1 MRAITELCYCL
12 HISCEDSALPRCI
25 LRRGKNYEKQGGAR
39 MNNKRAKRL
48 LAMLLSLVMLLG
60 LVPTAF
66 AAETKSGGVT
76 WEQVDGSASPNRFKQ
91 NAVTEPE
98 ETPLYAANEMVR
110 VSIVLEAEP
119 TIAVYS
125 AENDISENAAAM
137 SYRQQLLQKQE
148 SMAGT
153 IARQA
158 LGGKKLDVVYNLTLA
173 SNIISANV
181 PYGEIDKIK
190 DVKGVEDVVL
200 ETRYTPDVVE
210 IGKANPQMEV
220 SSGMTGSSKAWSN
233 GYTGAGMRIAII
245 DTGLDITHQSF
256 DSEAFDYAIAEDE
269 WKDRVNVAEYDL
281 LDTTEIAE
289 KLPYL
294 NASKRMSGVT
304 ADKLYVSSK
313 IPFGFNYV
321 DSDLN
326 VEHTLDEEGEHGS
339 HVAGI
344 AAANRYL
351 RKADGSFESAL
362 ASVHMVGNAP
372 DAQVLV
378 MKVFGQGGGAYTS
391 DYIAAIEDAII
402 LGCDTVNLSLGSG
415 TAGMA
420 YNEAFS
426 KMLESLSSSGTVLT
440 ISAGNNGA
448 WAENTTATEL
458 YSNDVNFQ
466 TGGSPGS
473 YTNSLGVAS
482 VDNDGIISPYFTV
495 DGKIYFSTDA
505 VKGSNKPF
513 ATLDTGDGTTYDYI
527 FIDGLGKAED
537 FAALGDLVKGK
548 IVFCQ
553 RGEINFTAKAE
564 NAVNAGAVATLV
576 YNNAA
581 GMINMEF
588 SGYTKE
594 APAAFVSQADAA
606 EIKAASTKD
615 STEGGYTYYTGELT
629 VVGKASV
636 IKYDSPYQT
645 MSSFSSW
652 GVPGDLSIKPEITA
666 PGGNIYSLNGTHQT
680 ETGAIEGGSTAYE
693 LMSGTSMAAP
703 QMAGIGALV
712 KQAIEKRGLSQD
724 GLSDRALAQSLLMS
738 TATPLTDADGNY
750 YSVMQQGA
758 GLANADAATMADSY
772 VLVNGQ
778 PDGKVKVELGDN
790 PGKTG
795 EYTFSFTLR
804 NLDGKAHAYNLNA
817 DVFTQAPAADEDGT
831 LYMMGYTDSLDF
843 SDVSWTVNGVSAAPA
858 VDLSGYD
865 FDGDGDTDI
874 DDAQALLDYVN
885 KVRAS
890 ISDAANAD
898 VDGDG
903 DIDTHDVHAFLA
915 NFTTGQVNVP
925 ANGSVTIACTIKLNA
940 GEAAELLKS
949 YPNGFY
955 VEAYAKVTAVSD
967 AEGVVGTSHS
977 IPVLGFYGNWTDASM
992 FDKGGYVEYS
1002 CGLADQLPYLYSGE
1016 TYNMGTNV
1024 LLIQY
1029 AGDPSSYY
1037 FGTNPYADGAEYDVD
1052 RVSLNNERGDVLSAW
1067 RYSPIRNAAAGR
1079 ITMTGKDGTKTLASF
1094 GSVTAA
1100 YWSASQ
1106 NAWQSMNQQARLGW
1120 RGAGVSEGDTVEL
1133 ALTLAPELY
1142 MNYTNDSVDWD
1153 ALGDGAS
1160 RTVKV
1165 TIDNTAPVVNSITYN
1180 EDDGTLTVNASDNR
1194 YVAAAILFTPD
1205 QKSIVDRT
1213 GSIED
1218 IEPGAEGT
1226 YTLSLGSAKKG
1237 DNFML
1242 QVYDYADNVATVKLT
1257 LGEEA
1262 SDATS
1267 ASIKPDKVTILVGGT
1282 TSVELDV
1289 KPWNA
1294 SDTFNWTSS
1303 DNAIATVKDG
1313 VITGVKAGTCTV
1325 TATSAKNKDVTAT
1338 CDVTVKTVDIDLNAI
1353 VWGVDAEATWA
1364 TFNPKDLPNYK
1375 VQKDCL
1381 NFTAATKTEDGK
1393 IYAAIMNDDAD
1404 DAAIYLLDDKLEA
1417 TEIGNVNAGVGV
1429 TDLADAPH
1437 MSGYLIGTYGPYTL
1451 LLDKATGEYAGH
1463 FTWSTTLVGITYAFT
1478 IDASSIEKDMVADV
1492 YYLVDSTG
1500 DIYTAAYGVRPS
1512 DGALLRLIGPTS
1524 ALNSDANRIH
1534 TGYAAYDF
1542 YSSLTYATAADNNDY
1557 LFWSRFD
1564 GETEL
1569 QDLIVI
1575 DDNSGAYA
1583 RLGGFDSEIWPVVG
1597 LMTDVPALASG
1608 ESTDAIAAALASAE
1622 ATPVEVLTNLKPLGK
1637 TPASR
1642 TASAG
1647 SLNSVAVGGGSGSG
1661 YQVKVDTVN
1670 HTVTVPVLAGDST
1683 NGQYTV
1689 KYDPNVMTL
1698 QSATYGSV
1706 LHSTADGVRGEVTVA
1721 YASAEAYNGLVS
1733 NLVFSYRPSN
1743 GSRVTDVVLIVK
1755 EDGTE
1760 KNTANV
1766 ITAVTLPAEP
1776 APDPD
1781 PVIPVTPVKPSRP
1794 SKPATPAG
1802 KSFDDVKPGDWFYDE
1817 VLDMAKGGYIN
1828 GVSDRLFAPYE
1839 PLSRA
1844 MLVTILYR
1852 MDGEQAVSG
1861 SSTFTDVVKGS
1872 WYDKAV
1878 AWASANG
1885 IVTGYDANRFGPNDS
1900 VTRQQ
1905 MASILWRYAK
1915 YKSLDVASNGAVMPD
1930 FPDRGQI
1937 ASWAGEAVSWAYS
1950 RGVMGGRS
1958 DGRLDPNG
1966 KATRAEAAVML
1977 YRFLKLTPT
1986 AEKQ

>member
-1 MRAITELCYCL
+1 
-12 HISCEDSALPRCI
+12 
-25 LRRGKNYEKQGGAR
+25 

-91 NAVTEPE
+91 EAVTEPE

-125 AENDISENAAAM
+125 AESDISENAAAM

-181 PYGEIDKIK
+181 PYGEIDRIK

-304 ADKLYVSSK
+304 AGDLYVSSK

-326 VEHTLDEEGEHGS
+326 VQHTLDEEGEHGS

-527 FIDGLGKAED
+527 FIDGLGTEED
-537 FAALGDLVKGK
+537 FEKLGKDVVSGK

-553 RGEINFTAKAE
+553 RGSINFTAKAE

-576 YNNAA
+576 YNNTS

-606 EIKAASTKD
+606 EIKAASTEAA
-615 STEGGYTYYTGELT
+615 TEGGYTYYTGKLT

-666 PGGNIYSLNGTHQT
+666 PGGNIYSLNGTHKT
-680 ETGAIEGGSTAYE
+680 ETGAIEGGSAAYE

-712 KQAIEKRGLSQD
+712 KQAIEKRGLSQA

-738 TATPLTDADGNY
+738 TATPLTDADGYY

-778 PDGKVKVELGDN
+778 PDGKVKVELGDD
-790 PGKTG
+790 PAKTG
-795 EYTFSFTLR
+795 TYSFTFSLH

-817 DVFTQAPAADEDGT
+817 DVFTQAHAADEDGT
-831 LYMMGYTDSLDF
+831 LYMMGDTDSLDF

-858 VDLSGYD
+858 VNLSGYD

-898 VDGDG
+898 VDDDG
-903 DIDTHDVHAFLA
+903 DVDTHDVHAFLA
-915 NFTTGQVNVP
+915 KFTTGQVNVP
-925 ANGSVTIACTIKLNA
+925 ANGSATIACTIKLNA
-940 GEAAELLKS
+940 GEAAELLKI

-977 IPVLGFYGNWTDASM
+977 IPVLGFCGNWTDASM

-1079 ITMTGKDGTKTLASF
+1079 ITVTDEEGTKTLASL

-1106 NAWQSMNQQARLGW
+1106 SAWQSMNQQARLGW
-1120 RGAGVSEGDTVEL
+1120 RGAGLSEGDTVEL

-1142 MNYTNDSVDWD
+1142 MNYADGSVDWD
-1153 ALGDGAS
+1153 ALGKGAS

-1165 TIDNTAPVVNSITYN
+1165 TIDNTAPAVNSILYN
-1180 EDDGTLTVNASDNR
+1180 ETDGTLTVTATDNR
-1194 YVAAAILFTPD
+1194 YVAAAFLFSQD
-1205 QKSIVDRT
+1205 GKVLDST
-1213 GSIED
+1213 GSIKNIDPNAAGE
-1218 IEPGAEGT
+1218 
-1226 YTLSLGSAKKG
+1226 YKLSLAKAEEGAK
-1237 DNFML
+1237 NFMV
-1242 QVYDYADNVATVKLT
+1242 QVYDYADNVTTVKLT
-1257 LGEEA
+1257 LGEGP
-1262 SDATS
+1262 SPATAINVS
-1267 ASIKPDKVTILVGGT
+1267 PAEVTILVGGT
-1282 TSVELDV
+1282 ASLKLDV
-1289 KPWNA
+1289 EPWNA
-1294 SDTFNWTSS
+1294 ADTFAWSS
-1303 DNAIATVKDG
+1303 SAPEIATVKDG
-1313 VITGVKAGTCTV
+1313 VITGVKEGSATITV
-1325 TATSAKNKDVTAT
+1325 TSTTNAALTAD
-1338 CDVTVKTVDIDLNAI
+1338 CKVTVKTVDIDLNAI
-1353 VWGVDAEATWA
+1353 VWGVDAKAAWA
-1364 TFNPKDLPNYK
+1364 TFNPKTLPDYK

-1381 NFTAATKTEDGK
+1381 NFTAATKTKDGK

-1429 TDLADAPH
+1429 TDLADAPNL
-1437 MSGYLIGTYGPYTL
+1437 GNYLIGTYGPYTL
-1451 LLDKATGEYAGH
+1451 LLDKETGEYAGH

-1478 IDASSIEKDMVADV
+1478 IDASPVEADMVADV

-1524 ALNSDANRIH
+1524 TLNSAANRIR
-1534 TGYAAYDF
+1534 TGYTAHDF

-1564 GETEL
+1564 GETES

-1608 ESTDAIAAALASAE
+1608 ESTDAIAAALTSAE
-1622 ATPVEVLTNLKPLGK
+1622 ATPVEVVTNLKPLGK

-1647 SLNSVAVGGGSGSG
+1647 SLNSVAVGGASGSG

-1698 QSATYGSV
+1698 QSAAYGSV

-1743 GSRVTDVVLIVK
+1743 GNRVTDVVLIVK

>member
-91 NAVTEPE
+91 EAVTEPE

-181 PYGEIDKIK
+181 PYGEINRIK
-190 DVKGVEDVVL
+190 AVKGVEDVVL

-326 VEHTLDEEGEHGS
+326 VQHTLDEEGEHGS

-495 DGKIYFSTDA
+495 AGKIYFSTDA

-553 RGEINFTAKAE
+553 RGEINFTTKAE

-606 EIKAASTKD
+606 EIKAASTETA
-615 STEGGYTYYTGELT
+615 TEGGYTYYTGKLT

-712 KQAIEKRGLSQD
+712 KQAIEKRGLSQA

-738 TATPLTDADGNY
+738 TATPLTNADGNY

-778 PDGKVKVELGDN
+778 PDGKVKVELGDD
-790 PGKTG
+790 PAKTG
-795 EYTFSFTLR
+795 TYSFTFTLH

-817 DVFTQAPAADEDGT
+817 DVFTQAPAMDDDT
-831 LYMMGYTDSLDF
+831 LYMMGHTASFDY
-843 SDVSWTVNGVSAAPA
+843 SDVSWTVDGVSAAPA
-858 VDLSGYD
+858 VNLSGYD

-898 VDGDG
+898 VDDDG
-903 DIDTHDVHAFLA
+903 DVDTHDVHAFLA
-915 NFTTGQVNVP
+915 KFTTGQVNVP
-925 ANGSVTIACTIKLNA
+925 ANGSVTIACTIRLNA
-940 GEAAELLKS
+940 AEAAELLKIC
-949 YPNGFY
+949 PNGFY

-1002 CGLADQLPYLYSGE
+1002 CGLADQLPYLYSG
-1016 TYNMGTNV
+1016 TSYNMGTNV

-1079 ITMTGKDGTKTLASF
+1079 ITMTGKDGTKTLASL
-1094 GSVTAA
+1094 GSTTAA

-1106 NAWQSMNQQARLGW
+1106 SAWQSMNQQARLGW
-1120 RGAGVSEGDTVEL
+1120 RGAGLSEGDTVEL

-1142 MNYTNDSVDWD
+1142 MNYADGSVDWA
-1153 ALGDGAS
+1153 ALGKGAS

-1165 TIDNTAPVVNSITYN
+1165 TIDNTAPAVNSILYN
-1180 EDDGTLTVNASDNR
+1180 ETDGTLTVNATDNR
-1194 YVAAAILFTPD
+1194 YVAAAFLLSQD
-1205 QKSIVDRT
+1205 GDVVDST
-1213 GSIED
+1213 GSLENIKPNEAGD
-1218 IEPGAEGT
+1218 
-1226 YTLSLGSAKKG
+1226 YVLSLAKAEEGAK
-1237 DNFML
+1237 NFMV
-1242 QVYDYADNVATVKLT
+1242 QVYDYADNVTTVKLT
-1257 LGEEA
+1257 LGEGP
-1262 SDATS
+1262 SPAT
-1267 ASIKPDKVTILVGGT
+1267 AIKVSPAEVTILVGDT
-1282 TSVELDV
+1282 VSLKLDV
-1289 KPWNA
+1289 EPWNA
-1294 SDTFNWTSS
+1294 ADTFTWTSS
-1303 DNAIATVKDG
+1303 KPEVATVKDG
-1313 VITGVKAGTCTV
+1313 VITGVKEGSATITV
-1325 TATSAKNKDVTAT
+1325 TSTTNADLTAS
-1338 CDVTVKTVDIDLNAI
+1338 CKVTVKTVDIDLNAI
-1353 VWGVDAEATWA
+1353 VWDKDAVTHWSVI
-1364 TFNPKDLPNYK
+1364 NPKTLPAYEPKKNCG
-1375 VQKDCL
+1375 VQFDS
-1381 NFTAATKTEDGK
+1381 AAMAADGK
-1393 IYAAIMNDDAD
+1393 IYAAAMNDDAS
-1404 DAAIYLLDDKLEA
+1404 DADFYRLDDKLEA
-1417 TEIGNVNAGVGV
+1417 TKIGNLNAGVGV
-1429 TDLADAPH
+1429 TDFADAPNLTDC
-1437 MSGYLIGTYGPYTL
+1437 LIGVYGPYVL
-1451 LLDKATGEYAGH
+1451 FIDKTTGKADGFE
-1463 FTWSTTLVGITYAFT
+1463 WSSGNSLVGIAYAGSMLNTYYN
-1478 IDASSIEKDMVADV
+1478 KMLDM
-1492 YYLVDSTG
+1492 YYLVDNSGAVYLEAFMEKDNGSIAYFLGQEKGLLGSTG
-1500 DIYTAAYGVRPS
+1500 YTA
-1512 DGALLRLIGPTS
+1512 
-1524 ALNSDANRIH
+1524 N
-1534 TGYAAYDF
+1534 DF
-1542 YSSLTYATAADNNDY
+1542 YSSLLYAKDKGGTPY
-1557 LFWSRFD
+1557 LFWSRYEE
-1564 GETEL
+1564 GSG
-1569 QDLIVI
+1569 QDLIAI
-1575 DDNSGAYA
+1575 DVDGELFKAS

-1608 ESTDAIAAALASAE
+1608 ESTDAIAAALTSAE
-1622 ATPVEVLTNLKPLGK
+1622 ATPVEVVTNLKPLGK

-1647 SLNSVAVGGGSGSG
+1647 SLNSVAVGGASGSG
-1661 YQVKVDTVN
+1661 YQVTVDTVN

-1689 KYDPNVMTL
+1689 KYDPNVLTL
-1698 QSATYGSV
+1698 QSAAYGSV

-1721 YASAEAYNGLVS
+1721 YASAEAYSGLVS
-1733 NLVFSYRPSN
+1733 NLVFSYRPLN

-1950 RGVMGGRS
+1950 RGIMGGRS

>member
-1 MRAITELCYCL
+1 
-12 HISCEDSALPRCI
+12 
-25 LRRGKNYEKQGGAR
+25 

-91 NAVTEPE
+91 EAVTEPE

-125 AENDISENAAAM
+125 AESDISENAAAM

-153 IARQA
+153 IAMQA

-181 PYGEIDKIK
+181 PYGEIDRIK

-304 ADKLYVSSK
+304 AGDLYVSSK

-326 VEHTLDEEGEHGS
+326 VQHTLDEEGEHGS

-495 DGKIYFSTDA
+495 GGKIYFSTDA

-606 EIKAASTKD
+606 EIKAASAKD
-615 STEGGYTYYTGELT
+615 STEGGYTYYTGQLT

-712 KQAIEKRGLSQD
+712 KQAIEKRGLSQA

-738 TATPLTDADGNY
+738 TATPLTNADGNY

-778 PDGKVKVELGDN
+778 PDGKVKVELGDD
-790 PGKTG
+790 PTKTG

-817 DVFTQAPAADEDGT
+817 DVFTQAPAMDDGT
-831 LYMMGYTDSLDF
+831 LYMMGHTASFDH

-898 VDGDG
+898 VDADG
-903 DIDTHDVHAFLA
+903 DVDTHDVHAFLA
-915 NFTTGQVNVP
+915 NFTTGQVDVP
-925 ANGSVTIACTIKLNA
+925 ANGSATITCTIKLNA
-940 GEAAELLKS
+940 AEAKQILDI

-977 IPVLGFYGNWTDASM
+977 IPVLGFCGNWTDASM
-992 FDKGGYVEYS
+992 FDKGGYIEYS
-1002 CGLADQLPYLYSGE
+1002 YDLEDQYPYLYTVDATTGKAK
-1016 TYNMGTNV
+1016 YNMLTNV

-1029 AGDPSSYY
+1029 AGDPSSYF
-1037 FGTNPYADGAEYDVD
+1037 FGDNPYADDETYHAD
-1052 RVSLNNERGDVLSAW
+1052 RVALNNESGDVLSAW

-1079 ITMTGKDGTKTLASF
+1079 ITMTGKDGTKTLASL

-1120 RGAGVSEGDTVEL
+1120 RGAGLSEGDTVEL

-1142 MNYTNDSVDWD
+1142 MNYAKDSVDW
-1153 ALGDGAS
+1153 ATLGKGAS

-1180 EDDGTLTVNASDNR
+1180 EEDGTLTVTASDNR

-1213 GSIED
+1213 GSIKD

-1237 DNFML
+1237 DNFLL

-1257 LGEEA
+1257 LGEDP
-1262 SDATS
+1262 SPATS
-1267 ASIKPDKVTILVGGT
+1267 IKVSPAAVTILVGDT
-1282 TSVELDV
+1282 VSLNLTAE
-1289 KPWNA
+1289 PWNA
-1294 SDTFNWTSS
+1294 ADTFTWTSS
-1303 DNAIATVKDG
+1303 KPEVATVKDG
-1313 VITGVKAGTCTV
+1313 VITGVAEGKTTITVASATNPNITDTCE
-1325 TATSAKNKDVTAT
+1325 
-1338 CDVTVKTVDIDLNAI
+1338 VTVKTVDIDLTAI
-1353 VWGVDAEATWA
+1353 VWDKDAVTHWSVI
-1364 TFNPKDLPNYK
+1364 NPKTLPAYEPK
-1375 VQKDCL
+1375 KDCGVQ
-1381 NFTAATKTEDGK
+1381 FDSAAMAADGK
-1393 IYAAIMNDDAD
+1393 TIYAAAMNSAASNAD
-1404 DAAIYLLDDKLEA
+1404 FYVLDEDLKA
-1417 TEIGNVNAGVGV
+1417 TKVGSVGIGVA
-1429 TDLADAPH
+1429 DMADAPNLDNH
-1437 MSGYLIGTYGPYTL
+1437 VLGLYGSYVLLIN
-1451 LLDKATGEYAGH
+1451 KETGKYDGAWE
-1463 FTWSTTLVGITYAFT
+1463 WSADASLVGIAYYGSVLNTYYNKN
-1478 IDASSIEKDMVADV
+1478 IDMFL
-1492 YYLVDSTG
+1492 LVDGSGAVYLDAFMEMGGKYYYFNGPEDGLLGSTG
-1500 DIYTAAYGVRPS
+1500 YTA
-1512 DGALLRLIGPTS
+1512 D
-1524 ALNSDANRIH
+1524 
-1534 TGYAAYDF
+1534 DF
-1542 YSSLTYATAADNNDY
+1542 YSSLLYAEANDKTRY
-1557 LFWSRFD
+1557 LFWSRYD
-1564 GETEL
+1564 GSG
-1569 QDLIVI
+1569 QDLIAI
-1575 DDNSGAYA
+1575 DVDGELFKASCLGSFESGV
-1583 RLGGFDSEIWPVVG
+1583 WPVVG

-1608 ESTDAIAAALASAE
+1608 ESTDAAAALASAE
-1622 ATPVEVLTNLKPLGK
+1622 ATPVALTTDLKPLGK

-1647 SLNSVAVGGGSGSG
+1647 SLNSVAVGGASGSG

-1689 KYDPNVMTL
+1689 KYDPNVLTL
-1698 QSATYGSV
+1698 QSAAYGSV

-1781 PVIPVTPVKPSRP
+1781 PVTPVTPVKPSRP